1 VAALKKTI
9 VILSALLVLACV
21 LGAQQAQQNQPP
33 AAQQNQPPVAQQN
46 QPPAAQQNQPPAA
59 QQNQPPA
66 AQQNQP
72 PAAQQN
78 QPPAAQQNQPPAAQQ
93 NQPPAKP
100 PAEEKV
106 PPDAAKKDNP
116 VKPTPESLAK
126 AKKTY
131 AMDCAMCH
139 GDNGDGKGDLAA
151 DMKNV
156 TDFTAP
162 DAMKNRTDGE
172 LFYIIRKGK
181 GSMPPEGDR
190 AKDNDVWNLVHYIR
204 AFAKK

>member
-1 VAALKKTI
+1 VAVLKKTLL
-9 VILSALLVLACV
+9 ILTALFVLACV
-21 LGAQQAQQNQPP
+21 LGAQQ
-33 AAQQNQPPVAQQN
+33 
-46 QPPAAQQNQPPAA
+46 
-59 QQNQPPA
+59 
-66 AQQNQP
+66 
-72 PAAQQN
+72 
-78 QPPAAQQNQPPAAQQ
+78 
-93 NQPPAKP
+93 NQPPAKGEYKIP
-100 PAEEKV
+100 PE
-106 PPDAAKKDNP
+106 AASKANP

-131 AMDCAMCH
+131 AIDCAMCH
-139 GDNGDGKGDLAA
+139 GEKGDGKGELAA

-181 GSMPPEGDR
+181 GEMPPEGDR
-190 AKDNDVWNLVHYIR
+190 AKDDEVWGLVNYIR